1 MESSSS
7 SSSSFLTLKYDV
19 FLSFRGD
26 DTRQG
31 FMSHLH
37 AALRREEIKTFVD
50 YHLRKGETISS
61 SLLTAIEQSRIS
73 IVVFSK
79 DYASSKWCLEELVI
93 ILESRKMYG
102 QIVIPVFY
110 GVDPSDVRKQ
120 TGIFGDAFAKHFEE
134 NSEKLQRWKAA
145 LTEAANFSGLES
157 ELVNK
162 IVKDVLRKLERMSST
177 EEHGLV
183 GVESKVKLIETF
195 LCSPSNDVRNLFIVF
210 DDVTNFKQI
219 EYLFEDFYCLN
230 LRSRIIITT
239 RDKSLLTHRIVD
251 QIYRVKEL
259 PHDEAQKLFKK
270 VLLLASIRVEVI
282 AIELVSNDTS
292 CTRLALSQS

>member
-93 ILESRKMYG
+93 ILERRKMYG

-120 TGIFGDAFAKHFEE
+120 TGTFGDAFAKHFGE

-145 LTEAANFSGLES
+145 LTEAANFSGWDSSVIRLES

-195 LCSPSNDVRNLFIVF
+195 LCSPSNDVRVLGIWGMGGIGKTTLAKAVF
-210 DDVTNFKQI
+210 GKN
-219 EYLFEDFYCLN
+219 
-230 LRSRIIITT
+230 S
-239 RDKSLLTHRIVD
+239 
-251 QIYRVKEL
+251 
-259 PHDEAQKLFKK
+259 
-270 VLLLASIRVEVI
+270 
-282 AIELVSNDTS
+282 
-292 CTRLALSQS
+292 